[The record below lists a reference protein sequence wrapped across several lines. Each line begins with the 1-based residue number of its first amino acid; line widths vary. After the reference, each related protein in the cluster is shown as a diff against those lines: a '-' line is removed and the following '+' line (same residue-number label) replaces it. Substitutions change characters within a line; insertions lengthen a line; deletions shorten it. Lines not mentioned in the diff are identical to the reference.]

1 MNYGKLGLS
10 LVILDEYL
18 EVFNYFLDLFLFDVI
33 MSNYS
38 ENFIWVVSSEFD
50 ILSFEVISNF
60 ILIFNIGA

>member
-38 ENFIWVVSSEFD
+38 ENFI
-50 ILSFEVISNF
+50 
-60 ILIFNIGA
+60 